1 MLISGVHSDCAR
13 RVTGAGVEGR
23 CAAVRHDDRHQ
34 QQQFGDPTVEAP
46 LVLGEPVRWPEPST
60 LANWW
65 QQILFGEREAM

>member
-1 MLISGVHSDCAR
+1 M
-13 RVTGAGVEGR
+13 
-23 CAAVRHDDRHQ
+23 RHDDRHQ

-46 LVLGEPVRWPEPST
+46 LVLGEPVRWPEPSP